1 MGRPM
6 VYYSG
11 LHLSTE
17 VKSVMTPVELQI
29 VIALIA
35 VLVSWIGSAFI
46 VGYRWGNVSTRLHM
60 IEQRT
65 DTMATKEQL
74 AGVKEDVAEIKGMF
88 RMTLRPDGQ

>member
-1 MGRPM
+1 
-6 VYYSG
+6 
-11 LHLSTE
+11 
-17 VKSVMTPVELQI
+17 MTPVELQI

>member
-1 MGRPM
+1 
-6 VYYSG
+6 VTS
-11 LHLSTE
+11 
-17 VKSVMTPVELQI
+17 VELQ
-29 VIALIA
+29 VIIAIIA

-46 VGYRWGNVSTRLHM
+46 VGYRWGNVSTRLTNLEKT
-60 IEQRT
+60 I